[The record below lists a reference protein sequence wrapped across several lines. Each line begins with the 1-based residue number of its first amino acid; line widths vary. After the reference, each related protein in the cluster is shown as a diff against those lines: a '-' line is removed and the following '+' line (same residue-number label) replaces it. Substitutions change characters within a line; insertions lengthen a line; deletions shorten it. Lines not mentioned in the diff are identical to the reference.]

1 MKNHKFTTKVWIYPG
16 VAAWHFV
23 TLPQTLSK
31 RIKTTFAGLERGFG
45 SFPVKVCIGA
55 TSWSTSIFPDKK
67 AGSYFLPLK
76 AIVRKKE
83 FIKAGQTITVSIKI
97 EV

>member
-1 MKNHKFTTKVWIYPG
+1 MQNYKFKSKVWLYPG

-45 SFPVKVCIGA
+45 SFPVEVSIGA
-55 TSWSTSIFPDKK
+55 NSWRTSIFPDKK
-67 AGSYFLPLK
+67 AGSYLLPLK